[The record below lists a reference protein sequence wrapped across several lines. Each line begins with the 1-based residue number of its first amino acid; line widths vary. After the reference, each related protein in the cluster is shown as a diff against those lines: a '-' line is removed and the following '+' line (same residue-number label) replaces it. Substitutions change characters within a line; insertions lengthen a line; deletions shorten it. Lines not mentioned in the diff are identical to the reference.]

1 MLVQR
6 GKDMAQSRQ
15 ALILIHGIGEQRPME
30 TLRGFVDA
38 VLDQGPSTSQADAR
52 YYSKPDMLADNL
64 ELRRLVS
71 AGGRTDRTD
80 FFEFYWAH
88 LMPNATWDRLASWYW
103 VLMLRRPK
111 DVPAQIMPLYI
122 TSWVVFAIIIGF
134 GFFEAGRFLLG
145 LPVAANAFEKAPW
158 LIIAIGGIL
167 STTFRSYVGDAAVYL
182 SPSPPNIEARQKIRA
197 SGLALLDKVVSSGR
211 YDRIVFVGHSL
222 GSVIGYDILTF
233 AWQRH
238 TEEVRSRISAGWKQG
253 TYPARATTALRNAE
267 QIAKTI
273 RDTHDPNP
281 GQVSE
286 LAATWRLATRAVDDE
301 QRANGDGWLVT
312 DFVTLGSPLTHGALL
327 LAKDR
332 LDFERRARE
341 RELPHC
347 PPVRELNGKFSF
359 EHRGNDDQD
368 RPQHAVVLNHAAIF
382 AVVGWTNLYF
392 PCRYV
397 FKGDLVGGPIGPLF
411 WPGIRDIAVATKTW
425 GGWLAHTH
433 YWERNAADT
442 DLATAPVI
450 RLREA
455 LDLARGHPWP
465 ELATVTSPGVRAPAT
480 TTPNAATG
488 QAP

>member
-1 MLVQR
+1 
-6 GKDMAQSRQ
+6 MAQSRQ

-38 VLDQGPSTSQADAR
+38 VLDQGPSTSQADAK

-88 LMPNATWDRLASWYW
+88 LMPTAAWDRLASWYW
-103 VLMLRRPK
+103 MMMWRRPR
-111 DVPAQIMPLYI
+111 DVPAQVMPLYWL
-122 TSWVVFAIIIGF
+122 SWAILIAALASGL
-134 GFFEAGRFLLG
+134 FEAGRFLLG
-145 LPVAANAFEKAPW
+145 HPVAANPLEKAPW
-158 LIIAIGGIL
+158 LIIAIGGLL
-167 STTFRSYVGDAAVYL
+167 SLTVRSYVGDAAVYL
-182 SPSPPNIEARQKIRA
+182 SPSPPNIEARQKIRTA
-197 SGLALLDKVVSSGR
+197 GLALLDKIVDSGR
-211 YDRIVFVGHSL
+211 YDRIILVGHSL

-238 TEEVRSRISAGWKQG
+238 SEDVRSRISADWKAGRLPQRG
-253 TYPARATTALRNAE
+253 TAAIRQAE
-267 QIAKTI
+267 QVAKAI
-273 RDTHDPNP
+273 RDTPDPTP
-281 GQVSE
+281 AHMAS
-286 LAATWRLATRAVDDE
+286 LAAQWRIATRAVDAE

-359 EHRGNDDQD
+359 EHRDVDDQG
-368 RPQHAVVLNHAAIF
+368 RAQRAVVLNPAAPF

-392 PCRYV
+392 PCRFV
-397 FKGDLVGGPIGPLF
+397 LKGDLVGGPVAPLF
-411 WPGIRDIAVATKTW
+411 WPGVRDIPVATRTW

-433 YWERNAADT
+433 YWQRNPADT
-442 DLATAPVI
+442 DPATAPVP
-450 RLREA
+450 RLRDA
-455 LDLARGHPWP
+455 LDLGNQRAWP
-465 ELATVTSPGVRAPAT
+465 PGAAP
-480 TTPNAATG
+480 
-488 QAP
+488 